1 MLVARC
7 SVSVL
12 LFQVSW
18 KLLPVDL
25 EAQFNGMPA
34 SQCILHAHTGR
45 ATPQHRQYTRHLRGL
60 KIG

>member
-25 EAQFNGMPA
+25 EAQFDGMPA
-34 SQCILHAHTGR
+34 SQCILHAHVGALLR
-45 ATPQHRQYTRHLRGL
+45 NIGSTRV
-60 KIG
+60 IYAA